1 MNTEELEKKI
11 SLYVDGELTEEES
24 AELIRHLDM
33 SASGKQYLRQMKKLK
48 SAFSEIKFSEKEEE
62 KFTEYWPNI
71 SRKISGGFGWLFLAA
86 GILINIVYAL
96 YTFACNPGIEPFEKV
111 ISFLIISGFII
122 LLLGVGYQRFKE
134 SKTDR
139 YKDIMK

>member
-1 MNTEELEKKI
+1 MTSEELEKRI

-24 AELIRHLDM
+24 SELIRHLDM
-33 SASGKQYLRQMKKLK
+33 SASGKQYMKQMKKLR
-48 SAFSEIKFSEKEEE
+48 SAFSEMKFSECDEE
-62 KFTEYWPNI
+62 KFNEYWPNI
-71 SRKISGGFGWLFLAA
+71 SRKISGGFGWLFLTA

-96 YTFACNPGIEPFEKV
+96 YTFACDPGVEPFEKI
-111 ISFLIISGFII
+111 ISFLLVSGFII
-122 LLLGVGYQRFKE
+122 LLIGVGYQRYRE